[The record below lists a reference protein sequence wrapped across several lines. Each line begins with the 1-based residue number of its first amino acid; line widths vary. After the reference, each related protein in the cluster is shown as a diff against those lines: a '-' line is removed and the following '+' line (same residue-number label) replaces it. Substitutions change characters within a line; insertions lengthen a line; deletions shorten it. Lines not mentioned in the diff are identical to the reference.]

1 MTGEDWTN
9 YITVP
14 APRTLLCQFRRKD
27 RYFNHVGFAKDFLP
41 EFNVAGLEW
50 KLTGIAKEQLDRMPE
65 EVRRQVMSEV
75 NGWANSLIAQSGQ
88 GLSSQI
94 GSGWPGRI
102 FDGLLGKQW

>member
-9 YITVP
+9 YATTP

-50 KLTGIAKEQLDRMPE
+50 RLTGIAKEQLDRMPE
-65 EVRRQVMSEV
+65 EVRT
-75 NGWANSLIAQSGQ
+75 
-88 GLSSQI
+88 
-94 GSGWPGRI
+94 RI
-102 FDGLLGKQW
+102 FGWLGHEGGMEQTLRQSSKVRIERGFWRCVGGGFVYVK